1 MNMTTGELTL
11 ITILVYLVGII
22 FGCIG
27 IYIYHIIKYKN
38 MVKDYYERGGDK
50 EVISFDEFNDNEY
63 RKNEGNY
70 IGGVSFWPLTII
82 AFIIIWI
89 ADGIKYGLKKLFKIP
104 DPRKKTIQ
112 ELREEYENKKP
123 KLELFPEDYKH

>member
-1 MNMTTGELTL
+1 MTTSDLTVIAL
-11 ITILVYLVGII
+11 CVYLVGII

-27 IYIYHIIKYKN
+27 IYIHHIIKYKN

-50 EVISFDEFNDNEY
+50 EVISFEEFNDNEY
-63 RKNEGNY
+63 RKNEGY
-70 IGGVSFWPLTII
+70 IGVVAFWPFTII

-89 ADGIKYGLKKLFKIP
+89 VDGSKYCLKKIFKIP

>member
-1 MNMTTGELTL
+1 MTTGELTIIAL
-11 ITILVYLVGII
+11 LVYLVGII

-50 EVISFDEFNDNEY
+50 EVISFEEFNDNEY
-63 RKNEGNY
+63 RKNEDVY
-70 IGGVSFWPLTII
+70 IIDVAFWPLTII
-82 AFIIIWI
+82 AFIFIWI
-89 ADGIKYGLKKLFKIP
+89 ANGVKYGLKKIFKIP

>member
-1 MNMTTGELTL
+1 MTASDLTVIAL
-11 ITILVYLVGII
+11 CVYLVGII

-27 IYIYHIIKYKN
+27 IYIHHIIKYKN
-38 MVKDYYERGGDK
+38 LVKDYYERGGDK
-50 EVISFDEFNDNEY
+50 EVISFEEFNDNEY
-63 RKNEGNY
+63 SKNEGDY
-70 IGGVSFWPLTII
+70 IGGVSFWPFTII

-89 ADGIKYGLKKLFKIP
+89 VDGSKYCLKKLFRIP

-123 KLELFPEDYKH
+123 KFELFPEDYKH

>member
-1 MNMTTGELTL
+1 MTTGELIV
-11 ITILVYLVGII
+11 ITSLVYLVGII

-50 EVISFDEFNDNEY
+50 EVISFEEFNDNEY
-63 RKNEGNY
+63 HKNEDGY
-70 IGGVSFWPLTII
+70 IGGVLFWPLTII

-89 ADGIKYGLKKLFKIP
+89 VDRTKYGLKKLFEIP

-112 ELREEYENKKP
+112 ELREEYEDKKP

>member
-1 MNMTTGELTL
+1 MTTTDLTVIAL
-11 ITILVYLVGII
+11 CVYLVGII

-27 IYIYHIIKYKN
+27 IYIHHIIKYKN

-50 EVISFDEFNDNEY
+50 EVISFEEFNDNEY
-63 RKNEGNY
+63 RKNEGY
-70 IGGVSFWPLTII
+70 IGVVAFWPFTII

-89 ADGIKYGLKKLFKIP
+89 VDGSKYCLKKIFKIP